1 MGSLFSRS
9 SHKVPKMSLEK
20 DLECL
25 KTDPG
30 LLTIP
35 NDSCEPM
42 LKVNKRRLSQYSQKK
57 SIPTKV

>member
-1 MGSLFSRS
+1 
-9 SHKVPKMSLEK
+9 MSLEK